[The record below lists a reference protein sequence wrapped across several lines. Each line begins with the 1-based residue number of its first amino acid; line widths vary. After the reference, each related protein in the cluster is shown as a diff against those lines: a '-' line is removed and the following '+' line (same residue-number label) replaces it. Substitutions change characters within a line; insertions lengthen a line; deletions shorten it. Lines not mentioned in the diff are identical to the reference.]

1 MKSIDKRRSLMAL
14 FLVQHG
20 VNVKKDVDPE
30 QPLSDEGAAD
40 VERIARTAAGY
51 SVNVGGIRHS
61 GKTRALQTAEIFG
74 RHLNAADRISEMS
87 GIKALDDVV
96 PIAESIDPGQNLML
110 VGHLPFMERLTSY
123 LTAGT
128 AEITVMKFQNGG
140 IVCLDQLEDSSE
152 WAIKWT
158 LMPNI
163 G

>member
-1 MKSIDKRRSLMAL
+1 MAL

-20 VNVKKDVDPE
+20 KNLKKDVDPG
-30 QPLSDEGAAD
+30 QPLSDEGVAE
-40 VERIARTAAGY
+40 VKRIAQTASNY
-51 SVNVGGIRHS
+51 NVQVDEIRHS
-61 GKTRALQTAEIFG
+61 GKQRALQTAEIFADY
-74 RHLNAADRISEMS
+74 LQAAGGIHEME

-96 PIAESIDPGQNLML
+96 PIAETIEANKNIML

-123 LTAGT
+123 LTAGNQD
-128 AEITVMKFQNGG
+128 ITIMKFQNGG
-140 IVCLDQLEDSSE
+140 IVCLDQLDDSGD

>member
-1 MKSIDKRRSLMAL
+1 MAL

-20 VNVKKDVDPE
+20 KNLKKDVDPE
-30 QPLSDEGAAD
+30 QPLSDEGVAE
-40 VERIARTAAGY
+40 VKRIAQTAANY
-51 SVNVGGIRHS
+51 NVQVDEIRHS
-61 GKTRALQTAEIFG
+61 GKKRALQTAKIFADYL
-74 RHLNAADRISEMS
+74 HANAGIHEMT

-96 PIAESIDPGQNLML
+96 PVAEAMENSRNTML

-123 LTAGT
+123 LTTGNQD
-128 AEITVMKFQNGG
+128 ITVIKFQNGG
-140 IVCLDQLEDSSE
+140 IVCLDRLDETGD